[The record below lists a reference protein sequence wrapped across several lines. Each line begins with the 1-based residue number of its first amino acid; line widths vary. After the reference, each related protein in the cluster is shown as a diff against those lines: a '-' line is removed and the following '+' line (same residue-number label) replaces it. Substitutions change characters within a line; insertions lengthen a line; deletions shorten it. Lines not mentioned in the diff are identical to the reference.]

1 MRKLLIVPM
10 LLLPL
15 ALHAAVT
22 SSDLPDAV
30 TARLN
35 GTIAEDDISIAFTD
49 ESGIT
54 EKGNDINLVF
64 DFPVDQDAWEIT
76 HTLLLSYSGNLMNAK
91 SARVSFDVSPLK
103 HDDDNVVDTSISLTS
118 EGDNISVDGDSFVL
132 DVPAGYQNSVN
143 FGMLSITVKKGEGQK
158 LAAGSYNGS
167 VVVNMNA
174 T

>member
-1 MRKLLIVPM
+1 MKRLFDYLKEYNDIRGGRLYYKDFVDKYHFTYLIVDDTPGY
-10 LLLPL
+10 LS
-15 ALHAAVT
+15 T
-22 SSDLPDAV
+22 S
-30 TARLN
+30 
-35 GTIAEDDISIAFTD
+35 
-49 ESGIT
+49 
-54 EKGNDINLVF
+54 
-64 DFPVDQDAWEIT
+64 
-76 HTLLLSYSGNLMNAK
+76 
-91 SARVSFDVSPLK
+91 LK